1 MKRLSFGSVVLVLAS
16 ILLASCS
23 KQEEAGEA
31 ARFDARYIA
40 AEADKGNLVPLKEL
54 NEACS
59 AESKKF
65 KERAASCETQD
76 RVGALRKPFRLNF

>member
-23 KQEEAGEA
+23 REEEAGEA

-59 AESKKF
+59 AEV
-65 KERAASCETQD
+65 ERSGVRL
-76 RVGALRKPFRLNF
+76 RV